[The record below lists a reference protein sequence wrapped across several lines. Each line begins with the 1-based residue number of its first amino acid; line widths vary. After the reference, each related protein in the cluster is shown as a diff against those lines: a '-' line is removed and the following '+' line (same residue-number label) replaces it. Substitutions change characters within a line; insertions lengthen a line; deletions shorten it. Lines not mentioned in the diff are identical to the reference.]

1 MKDFDKIDKC
11 KYLLVTELFEPG
23 ENELIIEVC
32 LGSVSEVEEDLFI
45 SDTNLG
51 PAREINFDNKDD
63 VYVIYFDNYIS
74 YFVLNASYDQ
84 GTMDEFSG
92 NRIREYKNSAFIE
105 FCKQETLGFQ
115 INIDKIIR
123 HFEIITE
130 RHVISVLTT
139 VPPQIKRK
147 ENHGP
152 FASAH
157 NLIKKTFSMY

>member
-11 KYLLVTELFEPG
+11 KYILVTEIFDPG

-45 SDTNLG
+45 SGTNLG
-51 PAREINFDNKDD
+51 PVRKINFDDKDD

-74 YFVLNASYDQ
+74 YFVLNASYYQ

-105 FCKQETLGFQ
+105 FCKQQTLGFQ

-130 RHVISVLTT
+130 RHIVNILTT
-139 VPPQIKRK
+139 GFPQIK
-147 ENHGP
+147 
-152 FASAH
+152 
-157 NLIKKTFSMY
+157 LKK